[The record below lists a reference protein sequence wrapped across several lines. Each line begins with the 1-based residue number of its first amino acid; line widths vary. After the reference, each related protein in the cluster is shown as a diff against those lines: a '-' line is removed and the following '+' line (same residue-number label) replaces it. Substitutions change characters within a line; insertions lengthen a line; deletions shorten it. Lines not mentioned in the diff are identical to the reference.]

1 MEHLPLGEP
10 LKVDCN
16 TCVMV
21 NTSACSDCLVTY
33 ICDRQPNEAVV
44 ISIDELR
51 SMRALS
57 DAGLVPGLKHR
68 VRTG

>member
-16 TCVMV
+16 TWVMV